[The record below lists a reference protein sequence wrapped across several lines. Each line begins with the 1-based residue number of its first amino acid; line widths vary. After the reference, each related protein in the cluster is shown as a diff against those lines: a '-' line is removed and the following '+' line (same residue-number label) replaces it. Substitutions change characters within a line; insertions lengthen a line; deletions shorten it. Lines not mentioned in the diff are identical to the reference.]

1 MMKKTTFFVI
11 GAAVFVV
18 LALSFLAFQ
27 LIKTP
32 EVGAF
37 SAQEYQR
44 ELETFSSTSDVG
56 ELDTPQKAMKQAKA
70 LWEEKGFE
78 PATKRIEIAYD
89 QEAECW
95 HVYSKPKAN
104 TLGGVAHAIIEKD
117 GMVLAVWCEN

>member
-1 MMKKTTFFVI
+1 MMKKTTVFVI

-18 LALSFLAFQ
+18 LALSFLVFQ

-37 SAQEYQR
+37 RVQEYQW

-70 LWEEKGFE
+70 LWREKGFE
-78 PATKRIEIAYD
+78 PATKQIEIAYD

-95 HVYSKPKAN
+95 HVYNKPKAD
-104 TLGGVAHAIIEKD
+104 TVGGVAHAIIEKD
-117 GMVLAVWCEN
+117 GSVLAIWCED